1 MILASAS
8 PPAGGAELGQVVIAT
23 VGGMLAT
30 AVLLVL
36 VAGHRT
42 GRITVF
48 SRLAAVAER
57 ATGMPGW
64 AALPGAVLIVALSI
78 AVFGMYWDISI
89 HIDEGRDPGPLANP
103 AHYFI
108 LAGLFGVLFAGVMSI
123 ALPLRG
129 AGRAEVTLPNR
140 WRAPVGGLIITA
152 CGAFSLIA
160 FPLDDVWHRIFGQDV
175 TLWGPTHLML
185 IGGAGLSVLGAW
197 ALHVEGVGGRLTSE
211 VAGLTRWTPV
221 REGVLAGALLIGL
234 STFQAEFDYAV
245 PQFRLVMHPIL
256 LMLAAG
262 VALVAARIR
271 LGRGGALIAVVNFLV
286 LRAILAIVVGPVIGN
301 TTPHF
306 PLYIAS
312 AVAVELIA
320 LRFAVRK
327 RPLAF
332 GALAGIGIGTL
343 GLAGEWGWT
352 HVWYINPWPEAMLG
366 ETVTL
371 GLIMAIAAGVL
382 GGFVGRTLTPSVP
395 RPAAPRWT
403 VPLAAATAFG
413 VIAFALP
420 MTTPSDPIR
429 ASVTT
434 RDLHGPPNREVALSV
449 RLDPPDAAKDAEWL
463 NATAWQGGGSV
474 VDHLRSTGP
483 GTYATTQPIPVY
495 GNWKTTLRL
504 QRGRAVLGLPI
515 FLPRDTAIPAPET
528 PAPAHFTRTF
538 VLDKKNL
545 QREQKPGVAG
555 WLTLAAYLA
564 VLAFGL
570 MLVTA
575 ITLGLRRVERFYP
588 EGSDVPPPEPR
599 TPAPTQPPGGPTM
612 APGATST

>member
-1 MILASAS
+1 MILAGAAS
-8 PPAGGAELGQVVIAT
+8 PAGGAELGQVAIAT
-23 VGGMLAT
+23 AGGMLAT

-42 GRITVF
+42 GRLTVF
-48 SRLAAVAER
+48 SRLAVVAER
-57 ATGMPGW
+57 ATGMRGW

-89 HIDEGRDPGPLANP
+89 HIDNGRDPGPLANP

-129 AGRAEVTLPNR
+129 AGHAEVTLPNR
-140 WRAPVGGLIITA
+140 WRAPVGGLLITA
-152 CGAFSLIA
+152 CGAFSLVA
-160 FPLDDVWHRIFGQDV
+160 FPLDDIWHRLFGQDV

-197 ALHVEGVGGRLTSE
+197 VLHVEGLGG
-211 VAGLTRWTPV
+211 GLTREVEGTTRWTTV

-234 STFQAEFDYAV
+234 STFQAEFDFAV

-262 VALVAARIR
+262 VVLVAARIR
-271 LGRGGALIAVVNFLV
+271 LGRGGALVAVVNFLV
-286 LRAILAIVVGPVIGN
+286 LRAILAMLVGPVIGN

-312 AVAVELIA
+312 AVAVELIG
-320 LRFAVRK
+320 LRFAVRE

-352 HVWYINPWPEAMLG
+352 HVWFVYPWPGAMLG
-366 ETVTL
+366 EAVAL
-371 GLIMAIAAGVL
+371 GLVMAVAAGVL

-395 RPAAPRWT
+395 RPAAPRWA
-403 VPLAAATAFG
+403 VPLAAATSLG
-413 VIAFALP
+413 VVAFALP

-434 RDLHGPPNREVALSV
+434 RDLHGVPNREIALSV
-449 RLDPPDAAKDAEWL
+449 RLDPPGAAKGAEWFSV
-463 NATAWQGGGSV
+463 TGWQGGGSV
-474 VDHLRSTGP
+474 VDHLRRTGP
-483 GTYATTQPIPVY
+483 GTYSTTQPIPVY

-528 PAPAHFTRTF
+528 PAATHFTRTF
-538 VLDKKNL
+538 VSDKKNL
-545 QREQKPGVAG
+545 QREQKQGVPG
-555 WLTLAAYLA
+555 WLTLTAYLA

-570 MLVTA
+570 TLLAAV
-575 ITLGLRRVERFYP
+575 TLGLRRVERFHP
-588 EGSDVPPPEPR
+588 EGSDVPPSEP
-599 TPAPTQPPGGPTM
+599 PAPAAKRPVGGLTTPPGA
-612 APGATST
+612 APA